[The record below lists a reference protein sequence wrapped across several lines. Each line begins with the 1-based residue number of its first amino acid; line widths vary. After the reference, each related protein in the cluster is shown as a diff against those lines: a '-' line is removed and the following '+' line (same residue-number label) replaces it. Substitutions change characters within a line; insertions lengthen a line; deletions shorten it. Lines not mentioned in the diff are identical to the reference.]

1 MFLQF
6 FSAAASL
13 GSVALNGYSK
23 TRRELCFF
31 KTPIAWD
38 AHLLETNPNR
48 ARTKELLVTALY
60 MLSLNIW
67 IRLDGYSATL
77 LVLTFL
83 VLRLRSDYW
92 LKNTVRRKYKF
103 GSTSF
108 LLTTRQVQHVEAVHI
123 FRERKYWSSIGTGLI
138 SHWPSPTIKRRP
150 TD

>member
-1 MFLQF
+1 LAEQRENRAKNLMFLQF

-38 AHLLETNPNR
+38 AHLLEMNPNR

-60 MLSLNIW
+60 MLSRNIW

-83 VLRLRSDYW
+83 VLRLRSDY
-92 LKNTVRRKYKF
+92 
-103 GSTSF
+103 
-108 LLTTRQVQHVEAVHI
+108 
-123 FRERKYWSSIGTGLI
+123 
-138 SHWPSPTIKRRP
+138 
-150 TD
+150 